1 MKRPPIVAR
10 PGDTPI
16 YDAVALKLVRP
27 PRSIN
32 SWDFIVREAERLRTA
47 DKSKA
52 KVAKK

>member
-1 MKRPPIVAR
+1 MKRPVTPR

-47 DKSKA
+47 GKA
-52 KVAKK
+52 KPKVAKK